1 MGVRILTFLPVSLHK
16 CPLNP
21 SVCVGGIIPQTPGC
35 TDISYDDADS
45 APTAFKIR
53 VKMLRFS
60 GQGQG

>member
-35 TDISYDDADS
+35 TDISYELKCSDLAKRDRDN
-45 APTAFKIR
+45 
-53 VKMLRFS
+53 V
-60 GQGQG
+60 